1 VSVEGRGILVA
12 WDDVVR
18 SIALVLAVLLVA
30 CSAPTVT
37 SPRRGEA
44 PALWPLRGTGDG
56 NGEALRRPVVVK
68 VPNDPAARPQSGLAN
83 ADLIWEIPVEGGITR
98 YAVVFHSQEA
108 ANVGPVRSARLSD
121 LQYVPLLRAILVH
134 VGGSEPVLE
143 KVRAAAARGEFVDV
157 DEFTNAAAFERI
169 TTKQPPYNAY
179 TSTAKARE
187 AARANAKLDKPL
199 PSFQF
204 STDAPKGGTA
214 TTTVSLPYATASQK
228 VTYTWSASSW
238 KRAQSGA
245 PTKDAANGAE
255 VSPTNVVIIKT
266 DITEIPGTA
275 DVTGAPSLDFR
286 STGSGDVTILRDGM
300 RIDGTWKRSG
310 DELFRFAD
318 ASGAAIGLRPGLT
331 WIHIVPT
338 DMQISGS

>member
-1 VSVEGRGILVA
+1 MRPLALAIASALIVAACGGGGAGPSAIGGRQ
-12 WDDVVR
+12 
-18 SIALVLAVLLVA
+18 
-30 CSAPTVT
+30 APPST
-37 SPRRGEA
+37 
-44 PALWPLRGTGDG
+44 WPLRGTPDSS
-56 NGEALRRPVVVK
+56 GEAMRRPIVVK
-68 VPNDPAARPQSGLAN
+68 VPNDVAARPQSGLAS

-108 ANVGPVRSARLSD
+108 STVGPVRSARLSD

-143 KVRAAAARGEFVDV
+143 KVRAAAARGDFVDV

-187 AARANAKLDKPL
+187 AAKQGAKA
-199 PSFQF
+199 PSPVPALEF
-204 STDAPKGGTA
+204 SNDPPKGGTA
-214 TTTVSLPYATASQK
+214 ATSLTLPYPAASQR
-228 VTYTWSASSW
+228 VTYTWSGSAW
-238 KRAQSGA
+238 TRVQAGA
-245 PTKDAANGAE
+245 PTKDAATNAD
-255 VSPTNVVIIKT
+255 VAPVNVVVIRT
-266 DITEIPGTA
+266 EITEIPGTA

-286 STGSGDVTILRDGM
+286 STGEGSVTVLRDGM

-310 DELFRFAD
+310 DQLFRFVDSAN
-318 ASGAAIGLRPGLT
+318 AAIALRPGLT

-338 DMQISGS
+338 DMQLGAG